1 MLGILLAFSGNF
13 FGEFASSFGKQ
24 LLEKK
29 ELSVYL
35 YGAVNYFLLTLLFL
49 VIVFMGGESLALGGG
64 VLLFFVR
71 SFFEIVQSELQL
83 RALQFADRTTFGF
96 LRTITIP
103 VLLVVDLVLGYVLTM
118 TQFVGVLLVT
128 LSLVFMFSGKHMKRN
143 GFYLSLFSA
152 LNAVIT
158 ISLYKYNITHF
169 RSVAV
174 EGFYITL
181 LLASYFIFRS
191 ALLHGSRSFPLL
203 PRRSALLS
211 SLGNGVASVLVS
223 FAYQYGPA
231 SLILA
236 MVRAGGLFW
245 SFFSGALYFHEDGVR
260 RKFVV
265 LSMLIVAVFLML

>member
-29 ELSVYL
+29 ELSIYL
-35 YGAVNYFLLTLLFL
+35 YGAVNYFLLTVLFL
-49 VIVFMGGESLALGGG
+49 VIVFIGGESFLLGGG
-64 VLLFFVR
+64 ALLFFAR
-71 SFFEIVQSELQL
+71 SFFEIMQAELQL

-96 LRTITIP
+96 LRTLTIP
-103 VLLVVDLVLGYVLTM
+103 LLLVVDLALGYMLTM

-128 LSLVFMFSGKHMKRN
+128 LSLVFMFFGKRMNRS

-152 LNAVIT
+152 INAVIT

-181 LLASYFIFRS
+181 LLALYFIVRS
-191 ALLHGSRSFPLL
+191 AMLHGSRSFPLL
-203 PRRSALLS
+203 LRRPVLLS

-236 MVRAGGLFW
+236 MVRAGALFW
-245 SFFSGALYFHEDGVR
+245 SFFSGALYFHEDGIQ

-265 LSMLIVAVFLML
+265 LSVLIVAVFLML